1 LFPYA
6 YELEYSSLLVTNMD
20 TNEYR
25 IEPSGAAFIVIDPWG
40 EKLVD
45 VFPTEDAAKQN
56 IERCKREDETYET
69 AQQLVDI
76 SVKTLMQMHSVDR
89 ETANYWINCAMGGS

>member
-1 LFPYA
+1 
-6 YELEYSSLLVTNMD
+6 MD

-45 VFPTEDAAKQN
+45 VFPTEDAAKQD
-56 IERCKREDETYET
+56 IERCKREDEMYET

-76 SVKTLMQMHSVDR
+76 AIKTHMRMFGVDR
-89 ETANYWINCAMGGS
+89 QTACYWINCSLGGS